1 MNIPQKKILLAIDGS
16 QQSLEAVR
24 YVGRLLAPKNIEV
37 VLFHVMWKVNEAL
50 YDIGIESLYH
60 QRIMD
65 IRTWELEQKKQTQA
79 FMNKARRILIDS
91 GLPEKLVTV
100 NIHQRKAGIARD
112 IIIESKEGYCAV
124 VVGQKGLSKLKDL
137 VIGSVAEKLINK
149 IAHIPLWVVGGK
161 PETEKILLALDAS
174 EGSMRAVD
182 YVGAMM
188 GGSNCSV
195 TLLHVTRDVHFLQQ
209 IDTIPSEHDA
219 LTKEIA
225 KDIMPV
231 FDEAENRLINAGLIP
246 GQVTTSL
253 ITGISSRAGAIIEEA
268 RQGGY
273 GTIAIGRRGMSKVEE
288 FFMGRVSNKVI
299 HLAKETAVW
308 VVT

>member
-1 MNIPQKKILLAIDGS
+1 MNIAQKKILLAIDGS
-16 QQSLEAVR
+16 QYSLEAVR
-24 YVGRLLAPKNIEV
+24 YAGRVLSPQKIEV
-37 VLFHVMWKVNEAL
+37 VLFHVIWKVDEAL
-50 YDIGIESLYH
+50 YDIGAESLYH
-60 QRIMD
+60 QKLMD
-65 IRTWELEQKKQTQA
+65 LRAWEREQKKQTQA
-79 FMNKARRILIDS
+79 FMDEARCILIDS
-91 GLPEKLVTV
+91 GLPEKLITV
-100 NIHQRKAGIARD
+100 KIHQRKKGIARD
-112 IIIESKEGYCAV
+112 IIIESKEGYSAV

-161 PETEKILLALDAS
+161 PETGKILLALDAS

-182 YVGAMM
+182 YVGTMM
-188 GGSNCSV
+188 GGSGCSV
-195 TLLHVTRDVHFLQQ
+195 TLLHVERDVHFLQQ
-209 IDTIPSEHDA
+209 IDMLPSEHDA

-231 FDEAENRLINAGLIP
+231 FDEAENRLINAGFIP
-246 GQVTTSL
+246 SQVNTSL
-253 ITGISSRAGAIIEEA
+253 ITGVSSRAGAIIKEA
-268 RQGGY
+268 KQGGY

>member
-1 MNIPQKKILLAIDGS
+1 MNIAQKKILLAIDGS
-16 QQSLEAVR
+16 QHSLEAVR
-24 YVGRLLAPKNIEV
+24 YAGRVLAPQKIEM
-37 VLFHVMWKVNEAL
+37 VLFHVIWKVDEAL
-50 YDIGIESLYH
+50 YDIGAESLYH
-60 QRIMD
+60 QRFMD
-65 IRTWELEQKKQTQA
+65 IRAWEMEQKKHTQA
-79 FMNKARRILIDS
+79 FMNEARRILIDS
-91 GLPEKLVTV
+91 GLSEKLITV
-100 NIHQRKAGIARD
+100 NIHQRKKGIARD
-112 IIIESKEGYCAV
+112 IIIESKEGYSAV

-161 PETEKILLALDAS
+161 PETGKILLALDAS

-182 YVGAMM
+182 YVGTMM
-188 GGSNCSV
+188 GGSDCSV
-195 TLLHVTRDVHFLQQ
+195 TLLHVERDVHFLQQ
-209 IDTIPSEHDA
+209 IDMLPSEHDA

-231 FDEAENRLINAGLIP
+231 FDEAENRLINAGFIP
-246 GQVTTSL
+246 NQVNTSL
-253 ITGISSRAGAIIEEA
+253 ITGVSSRAGAIITEA
-268 RQGGY
+268 KQGGY

>member
-1 MNIPQKKILLAIDGS
+1 MNIAQKKILLAIDGS

-24 YVGRLLAPKNIEV
+24 YVGRLLAQKKIEV
-37 VLFHVMWKVNEAL
+37 VLFHVIWKVDEAL

-60 QRIMD
+60 QRITD

-79 FMNKARRILIDS
+79 FMNEARRILIDS
-91 GLPEKLVTV
+91 GLPEKLITV
-100 NIHQRKAGIARD
+100 NIHKRKTGIARD
-112 IIIESKEGYCAV
+112 IITESKEGYCAV

-137 VIGSVAEKLINK
+137 VIGSIAEKLINK

-161 PETEKILLALDAS
+161 PETKKILLALDAS

-182 YVGAMM
+182 YVGTMM

-209 IDTIPSEHDA
+209 IDMIPSEHDA

-246 GQVTTSL
+246 SQVTTSL